1 MKKIK
6 NIGKKL
12 KKIKYYEE
20 KKRLL
25 LVILLFF
32 CAIFLVFKLFQVA
45 YASYES
51 QAKINANIQQALYIL
66 EEGQLNFNIDSSQ
79 IIPSEK
85 PYVYK
90 FSISNY
96 NDTRQSDVDI
106 EYSITLR
113 TTTNLPLTYELY
125 RNEVYDASNATNV
138 IETVTAKQDVDGA
151 WYNVAP
157 TKEKYTFLYTE
168 KKTDIYTL
176 VINFPKEYQQD
187 ETYADGMENIIIELT
202 SKQIVQ

>member
-1 MKKIK
+1 MQINKISNK
-6 NIGKKL
+6 V
-12 KKIKYYEE
+12 KKIKYYEQ

-32 CAIFLVFKLFQVA
+32 CAIFIVFKLFQVA

-79 IIPSEK
+79 IIPADK

-90 FSISNY
+90 FSVSNY
-96 NDTRQSDVDI
+96 NDTKQSDVDI
-106 EYSITLR
+106 EYNITLR

-125 RNEVYDASNATNV
+125 RNELYDAPTATNI
-138 IETVTAKQDVDGA
+138 IETLTAKQDADGA

-187 ETYADGMENIIIELT
+187 ETYADSIENIIVELS

>member
-1 MKKIK
+1 MKQINKICNK
-6 NIGKKL
+6 I
-12 KKIKYYEE
+12 KKIKYYEQ

-79 IIPSEK
+79 IIPSDK

-96 NDTRQSDVDI
+96 NDSKQSDVDI
-106 EYSITLR
+106 EYNITLR
-113 TTTNLPLTYELY
+113 TTTNLPLTYKLY
-125 RNEVYDASNATNV
+125 RNELYDSPTATN
-138 IETVTAKQDVDGA
+138 IIDTPTAKQDVDGA
-151 WYNVAP
+151 WYNIAP

-168 KKTDIYTL
+168 KQTDIYTL

-187 ETYADGMENIIIELT
+187 ETYADSIENIIIELT